1 MVIVDTSIWV
11 DSMRSRDDRLGD
23 WMAADLILQ
32 HPFVTA
38 EISMGSFPSTAVRT
52 RTIDL
57 LGSFEQIEIAGPQVF
72 HSFVAEHSLYGTGI
86 GFADAHL
93 LHTCFANPNARL
105 ATRDKRL
112 AEQAERLG
120 LPCDHPA

>member
-11 DSMRSRDDRLGD
+11 NSLRSRDDRLGD
-23 WMAADLILQ
+23 WMAADLIFQ

-38 EISMGSFPSTAVRT
+38 EISMGSFPSLADRR

-57 LGSFEQIEIAGPQVF
+57 LDSFEQIGIADAQVF
-72 HSFVAEHSLYGTGI
+72 HDFVAKQGLFGTGI

-93 LHTCFANPNARL
+93 LHACLANPGARL
-105 ATRDKRL
+105 VTRDKRL
-112 AEQAERLG
+112 AVQAKRLE
-120 LPCDHPA
+120 LACEFPT

>member
-11 DSMRSRDDRLGD
+11 DSLRTGDARLGE
-23 WMAADLILQ
+23 WMAADRLLQ

-38 EISMGSFPSTAVRT
+38 EIGMGSFQSADARFRV
-52 RTIDL
+52 IDL
-57 LGSFEQIEIAGPQVF
+57 LVSFAQLPIADSQ
-72 HSFVAEHSLYGTGI
+72 SLQEFVGENALYGTGI

-93 LHTCFANPNARL
+93 LHACISNPTAQL

-112 AEQAERLG
+112 ARQAEAMGIVLV
-120 LPCDHPA
+120 D

>member
-11 DSMRSRDDRLGD
+11 DSMRTGDARLGE
-23 WMAADLILQ
+23 WMAADRLLQ

-38 EISMGSFPSTAVRT
+38 EIGMGSFRSASDRNRV
-52 RTIDL
+52 IDL
-57 LGSFEQIEIAGPQVF
+57 LDSFAQIPVTDSQTL
-72 HSFVAEHSLYGTGI
+72 HDFVADYALFGTGI

-93 LHTCFANPNARL
+93 LHACKANPAACL

-112 AEQAERLG
+112 ARQAERMG
-120 LPCDHPA
+120 IETID